1 MAEIVCLNGEFLPSE
16 EAKIPVK
23 DYGFLFG
30 YGLYETM
37 RAYEGVPFRLDR
49 HLERLQR
56 SMDFLNIPLK
66 ARELKDAILTTIR
79 LNGYL
84 NARVRVTVTAG
95 TGTFAPSLV
104 SCRQPSVLITVAE
117 YIPYAPE
124 VYHGGLRVTVSD
136 IRRNSQS
143 PLPSMKTTCFLESL
157 LAREKARQA
166 GFDDALLLNDQGNL
180 AEASSSNLFLVVGDD
195 LVTPAVGGGILPG
208 VTREV
213 ILEICSRESI
223 KAIERDVTFC
233 ELISADEV
241 FLTNSMIEIMPVIRV
256 DENPIGRGV
265 PGQITEKLMRLYRE
279 LVTAE
284 INSARL

>member
-1 MAEIVCLNGEFLPSE
+1 MAEIVYLNGEFLPSE
-16 EAKIPVK
+16 EARIPVR

-30 YGLYETM
+30 CGLYETM

-56 SMDFLNIPLK
+56 SLDFLKIPLK
-66 ARELKDAILTTIR
+66 AQELKDAILTTIG

-84 NARVRVTVTAG
+84 NARIRVTVTAG
-95 TGTFAPSLV
+95 AGTFAPSPA
-104 SCRQPSVLITVAE
+104 SCRQPAVLISVVE

-124 VYHGGLRVTVSD
+124 VYQRGFRVTVSD

-157 LAREKARQA
+157 LAREKARQD
-166 GFDDALLLNDQGNL
+166 GFDDAVLLNDQGNL

-208 VTREV
+208 VTREA
-213 ILEICSRESI
+213 ILEICSREGI
-223 KAIERDVTFC
+223 RAIEREVTLC
-233 ELISADEV
+233 KLISADEV

-256 DENPIGRGV
+256 DENTIGRGV

-284 INSARL
+284 INSARH